1 MPTQQKLSPEAR
13 AELENEYYCKRSS
26 LLSNSSELGDWKVVK
41 SMEAQLSGLPLPYDI
56 EELHAK
62 RQAVRDRINEIK
74 AILDAD
80 DLIPA

>member
-1 MPTQQKLSPEAR
+1 MSQQKLSPEAR

-41 SMEAQLSGLPLPYDI
+41 SYEYFLAGEEIPYDFTT
-56 EELHAK
+56 LHAQ
-62 RQAVRDRINEIK
+62 RQAVRDRIEEIK